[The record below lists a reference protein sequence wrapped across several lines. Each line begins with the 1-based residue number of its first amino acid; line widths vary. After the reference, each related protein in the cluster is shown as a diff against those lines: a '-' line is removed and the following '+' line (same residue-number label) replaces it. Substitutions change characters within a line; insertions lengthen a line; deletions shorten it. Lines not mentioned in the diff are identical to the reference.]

1 MKLTATER
9 EELFALKETNDVV
22 GVSFIMRSH
31 WRESGY
37 CSLARRGLV
46 KWGKAPSGFDNRRFA
61 GVEITPAGRQAL
73 KGSSK

>member
-9 EELFALKETNDVV
+9 EELSALMETNDVV
-22 GVSFIMRSH
+22 GASFIMRNH

-37 CSLARRGLV
+37 CSFVRSGLV

-61 GVEITPAGRQAL
+61 GVEITPVGRQAL
-73 KGSSK
+73 KGGSE